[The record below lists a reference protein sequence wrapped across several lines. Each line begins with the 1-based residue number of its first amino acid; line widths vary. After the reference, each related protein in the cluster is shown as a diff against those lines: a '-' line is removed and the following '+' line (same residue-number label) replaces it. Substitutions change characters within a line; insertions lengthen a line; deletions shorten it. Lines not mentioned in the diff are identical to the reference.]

1 LRTLNPRVRILSCGV
16 AMKQVGV
23 IGSGNVGAN
32 CAFFIAENR
41 AASVLLV
48 DVKQGLSAGKALD
61 ISEAGPIRHYDT
73 AIRGSDDIGAIRDS
87 DVVVIAAGRVRRPG
101 ESREDLYRDNG
112 QLLPRICA
120 DIRELSPGAV
130 VINVVEPVDM
140 TTLLAQRLLGFDRMR
155 VLGVGG
161 LLSSTR
167 LRYLVSTALGVSPR
181 DVTGMVIGP
190 HDSDM
195 VIPRDSVRISGIP
208 ADKLLS
214 GEQFDSIIGQVRKA
228 DDTILYMS
236 QQAAA
241 FYAPSAAI
249 AALVD
254 AVVRDTRAILPVSVR
269 LAGEYGQ
276 SDVAVSVPAQIG
288 SRGIDRIVTVAL
300 SAAER
305 AGFQNAIASLRSSLE
320 RAGGWFDRT
329 GGARDA

>member
-1 LRTLNPRVRILSCGV
+1 MKRVC
-16 AMKQVGV
+16 V

-48 DVKQGLSAGKALD
+48 DLKQGLSAGKALD

-73 AIRGSDDIGAIRDS
+73 AIRGSDDIGAIRGS
-87 DVVVIAAGRVRRPG
+87 DVVVIAAGRVRKPG

-120 DIRELSPGAV
+120 DIGELAPGAV
-130 VINVVEPVDM
+130 VINVIEPVDL
-140 TTLLAQRLLGFDRMR
+140 TTLLAQKLLGFNRMR

-167 LRYLVSTALGVSPR
+167 LRYLISNALGVSPR

-195 VIPRDSVRISGIP
+195 VILRGSIRISGIP
-208 ADKLLS
+208 AEKLIS
-214 GEQFDSIIGQVRKA
+214 VKQFETILEEVRKA
-228 DDTILYMS
+228 DDAILYMS
-236 QQAAA
+236 QQATA
-241 FYAPSAAI
+241 FYAPSAAV

-254 AVVRDTRAILPVSVR
+254 AIVRDTRVILPVSVR
-269 LAGEYGQ
+269 LEGEFGQ
-276 SDVAVSVPAQIG
+276 SDIAVSVPAYVG
-288 SRGIDRIVTVAL
+288 ARGVDRIVTVEL
-300 SAAER
+300 SETEC
-305 AGFQNAIASLRSSLE
+305 GEWGTAIASLRSSLE
-320 RAGGWFDRT
+320 RAGGWIDRS
-329 GGARDA
+329 GGARNA

>member
-1 LRTLNPRVRILSCGV
+1 
-16 AMKQVGV
+16 MKQVGV

-48 DVKQGLSAGKALD
+48 DVKEGLSTGKALD

-73 AIRGSDDIGAIRDS
+73 AIRGSNDIGAIRGS
-87 DVVVIAAGRVRRPG
+87 DAVVIAAGRVRRPG

-112 QLLPRICA
+112 QLVPRICA
-120 DIRELSPGAV
+120 DIREFAPEAV
-130 VINVVEPVDM
+130 VINVIEPVDM
-140 TTLLAQRLLGFDRMR
+140 TTLLAQKLLGFDRMR
-155 VLGVGG
+155 LLGIGG

-181 DVTGMVIGP
+181 EVTGMVVGP
-190 HDSDM
+190 HSADM
-195 VIPRDSVRISGIP
+195 VVLRNTVRISGIP
-208 ADKLLS
+208 AEILLAK
-214 GEQFDSIIGQVRKA
+214 EQLDSIVAEVRRA

-236 QQAAA
+236 QKSTA

-249 AALVD
+249 ASLVD
-254 AVVRDTRAILPVSVR
+254 AVVRDTKAVLPVSIR
-269 LAGEYGQ
+269 LEGEYGQ
-276 SDVAVSVPAQIG
+276 LGVAVSVPARIGARGAEQIVEVDMN
-288 SRGIDRIVTVAL
+288 SL
-300 SAAER
+300 ER
-305 AGFQNAIASLRSSLE
+305 TEFKDATASLRASLD

>member
-1 LRTLNPRVRILSCGV
+1 
-16 AMKQVGV
+16 MKQVAV

-48 DVKQGLSAGKALD
+48 DTKQGLSTGKALD

-73 AIRGSDDIGAIRDS
+73 ALLGSDDIGAIRGS
-87 DVVVIAAGRVRRPG
+87 DLVVIAAGRVRRPG

-112 QLLPRICA
+112 QILPRICA
-120 DIRELSPGAV
+120 DIREFAPGAV

-140 TTLLAQRLLGFDRMR
+140 TTLLVQSLLGFDRTR

-161 LLSSTR
+161 LLSATR

-181 DVTGMVIGP
+181 EVTGMVVGP
-190 HDSDM
+190 HSPEM
-195 VIPRDSVRISGIP
+195 VVLRNTVRISGIP
-208 ADKLLS
+208 ADRLLS
-214 GEQFDSIIGQVRKA
+214 REQFDSIVAEVRRA

-236 QQAAA
+236 QQSAA

-254 AVVRDTRAILPVSVR
+254 AILRDKKSVLPVSIR
-269 LAGEYGQ
+269 LEGEYGQ
-276 SDVAVSVPAQIG
+276 AGIAVSVPA
-288 SRGIDRIVTVAL
+288 RICAQG
-300 SAAER
+300 AER
-305 AGFQNAIASLRSSLE
+305 ILEIEMSDGERDEFDFATGSLRASME

>member
-1 LRTLNPRVRILSCGV
+1 
-16 AMKQVGV
+16 MKHVGV

-48 DVKQGLSAGKALD
+48 DVKQGLAAGKALD

-73 AIRGSDDIGAIRDS
+73 PIRGSNDIEAIRSS
-87 DVVVIAAGRVRRPG
+87 DIVVIAAGRVRKPG

-120 DIRELSPGAV
+120 DIGEFAPGAV

-140 TTLLAQRLLGFDRMR
+140 TTLLAQQLLGFDRMR

-167 LRYLVSTALGVSPR
+167 LRYLVSNALGVSPR
-181 DVTGMVIGP
+181 DVAGIVMGP

-195 VIPRDSVRISGIP
+195 VILRDSIRVSGIP
-208 ADKLLS
+208 ADKLLA
-214 GEQFDSIIGQVRKA
+214 GEQFDSIVGEVRKA

-254 AVVRDTRAILPVSVR
+254 AVVRDTKAVLPVSVK
-269 LAGEYGQ
+269 LEGEYGL
-276 SDVAVSVPAQIG
+276 AGIAISVPAHIGDRGVEQILA
-288 SRGIDRIVTVAL
+288 VNM
-300 SAAER
+300 SAEER
-305 AGFQNAIASLRSSLE
+305 AELKRAAASLRASME